1 MCNRQ
6 RVLGFFVMSSKTLTL
21 NRELHSW
28 DTAQCCV
35 QAGPATPCHPRSITA
50 PGPVNPSTKVLKSS
64 VVIAQASA
72 SVSEPQ
78 PDPEADERRVK
89 AASKVEALQEKEL
102 GNAAYK
108 KKQFEVA
115 VGHYDRA
122 LELYDEDISFLTNRW
137 GSLSLIYLSIYLRIV
152 TNESINALQ

>member
-1 MCNRQ
+1 M
-6 RVLGFFVMSSKTLTL
+6 
-21 NRELHSW
+21 
-28 DTAQCCV
+28 
-35 QAGPATPCHPRSITA
+35 
-50 PGPVNPSTKVLKSS
+50 
-64 VVIAQASA
+64 
-72 SVSEPQ
+72 SEPQ

>member
-1 MCNRQ
+1 M
-6 RVLGFFVMSSKTLTL
+6 LKT
-21 NRELHSW
+21 SV
-28 DTAQCCV
+28 A
-35 QAGPATPCHPRSITA
+35 IT
-50 PGPVNPSTKVLKSS
+50 
-64 VVIAQASA
+64 QASA
-72 SVSEPQ
+72 PVSEPQ
-78 PDPEADERRVK
+78 PDPEADERRAK

-137 GSLSLIYLSIYLRIV
+137 ESLIYLSIHLCIV
-152 TNESINALQ
+152 DNESINALQ